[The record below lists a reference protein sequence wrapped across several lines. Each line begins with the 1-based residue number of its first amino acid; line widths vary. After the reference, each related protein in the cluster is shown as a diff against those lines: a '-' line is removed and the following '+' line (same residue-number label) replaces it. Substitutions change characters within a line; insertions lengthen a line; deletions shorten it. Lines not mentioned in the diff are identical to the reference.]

1 MTHKKLKESLN
12 ELRKLPAETEWLEF
26 KRAGKNFD
34 FNKLGKYF
42 SALSNEANLKN
53 KSCGWLIFG
62 IEDKNRKIAGT
73 KYRQNRASLDNLK
86 SKIAEKTNG
95 RITFVDIH
103 VLQLPEG
110 RVVMF
115 QIPPAPQGIPTSWEG
130 HYYGRDGESLSPLNI
145 QEIEQIRGQSNQIDW
160 SAQICEDAAID
171 DLDEEA
177 LALAR
182 KRFKEKNKSQSFA
195 DEIDKWTTATFL
207 DKARVTMNGK
217 ITNTAIILLGK
228 PEASYYLSPAVA
240 QITWKLEGPE
250 QAYSHFDP
258 PLLIN
263 TNKVYQ
269 KIRNIKYKILPENTL
284 FPVEVD
290 KYDSWVILEALNN
303 CIAHQDYAKQSRIIV
318 TEKLD
323 ELLFDNAGNF
333 FEGTVD
339 DYTLGNKTP
348 EKYRNLFLAQAMVS
362 LGMIDRMG
370 FGIKKMYL
378 EQRNRYFPM
387 PQYDL
392 KRPDHVRLKIIGK
405 MLDENYTKMLIE
417 HTDISLETV
426 IYLDKVQKREK
437 VTKEGARLL
446 RKQNLVEGRYPNL
459 FVTSRIAAIAEEK
472 SDYIKNR
479 AFDNSHYK
487 EMVISFIKKFGV
499 ASREDI
505 NKLLLDKLSDI
516 LDENQKLKKID
527 NLLQEMARK
536 DRTIK
541 NIGSRKKPEW
551 TLTKY
556 S

>member
-1 MTHKKLKESLN
+1 MTHKQLKESLN
-12 ELRKLPAETEWLEF
+12 ELKKLPAETEWLEF
-26 KRAGKNFD
+26 KQAGKNFD

-86 SKIAEKTNG
+86 SQIAEKTNG
-95 RITFVDIH
+95 RITFMEIH
-103 VLQLPEG
+103 ELQLPEG
-110 RVVMF
+110 RVIMF

-160 SAQICEDAAID
+160 SAQICEDAAIN

-177 LALAR
+177 LVFAR
-182 KRFKEKNKSQSFA
+182 KRFKEKNKNQPFA

-240 QITWKLEGPE
+240 QITWKLDGPE

-269 KIRNIKYKILPENTL
+269 KIRNIKYKILPENSL

-290 KYDSWVILEALNN
+290 KYDSWVVLEALNN
-303 CIAHQDYAKQSRIIV
+303 CIAHQDYAMRSRIIV

-323 ELLFDNAGNF
+323 ELFFDNAGNF
-333 FEGTVD
+333 YEGTVD

-405 MLDENYTKMLIE
+405 VIDENYTKMLIE
-417 HTDISLETV
+417 YTDLSLETV
-426 IYLDKVQKREK
+426 IYLDKVQKKEK
-437 VTKEGARLL
+437 LTKEEARLL

-459 FVTSRIAAIAEEK
+459 FVAPRIAAITEEK

-479 AFDNSHYK
+479 AFDDTHYK
-487 EMVISFIKKFGV
+487 KMVISFLKKFGS
-499 ASREDI
+499 ASRKDI
-505 NKLLLDKLSDI
+505 DKLLLDKLSDV
-516 LDENQKLKKID
+516 LNKKQKLRKIG
-527 NLLQEMARK
+527 NLLQVMAKKDKTIENTGPRRK
-536 DRTIK
+536 SK
-541 NIGSRKKPEW
+541 WK
-551 TLTKY
+551 LTG
-556 S
+556 